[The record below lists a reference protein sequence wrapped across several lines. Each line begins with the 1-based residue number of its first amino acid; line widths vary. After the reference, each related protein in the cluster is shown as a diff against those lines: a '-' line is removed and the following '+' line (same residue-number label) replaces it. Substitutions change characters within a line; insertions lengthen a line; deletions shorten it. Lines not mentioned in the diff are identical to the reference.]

1 MNLSLKIAKILVRL
15 ENGETIPASSAKNK
29 LIDELVNE
37 NIILKSG
44 KHKKTLQLI
53 NNEQL
58 RVYISNQLQINN
70 LEAYI
75 SLLEKK
81 ESSRADFVKITT
93 NSKKSK
99 QRVFKGFLVNSYSPI
114 NTILNNQTFVIN
126 PIDGSFVFIY
136 DFENFIIDPYITIVG
151 VENSENFRQI
161 QKQKYLFKEINPLFI
176 SRYPQNQNKDFI
188 KWMKSI
194 PNKYLHYGDF
204 DMAGIGIYL
213 NEYKKH
219 LNERAS
225 FFIPSRIETFI
236 KSEYASRE
244 RYDNQKINFNVSNI
258 EEPELQNLVRV
269 IERERKGLDQEFFI
283 NRIK

>member
-15 ENGETIPASSAKNK
+15 ENGETIPASSAKNR

-53 NNEQL
+53 SNEQL
-58 RVYISNQLQINN
+58 KLYLSNQLQINS

-75 SLLEKK
+75 SLLKKK

-93 NSKKSK
+93 NSKNSK
-99 QRVFKGFLVNSYSPI
+99 QRVFKGFLVNSYLPI
-114 NTILNNQTFVIN
+114 NAILNNQTFVIN

-136 DFENFIIDPYITIVG
+136 DYENFIIDPYITIVG

-161 QKQKYLFKEINPLFI
+161 QKQKYLFKGINPLFI

-194 PNKYLHYGDF
+194 PNRYLHYGDF
-204 DMAGIGIYL
+204 DFAGIGIYL

-225 FFIPSRIETFI
+225 FFIPSKIEAYL

-258 EEPELQNLVRV
+258 EEPKLKNLVRV

>member
-15 ENGETIPASSAKNK
+15 ENGETIPASSAKNR

-53 NNEQL
+53 SNEQL
-58 RVYISNQLQINN
+58 KLYLSNQLQINS

-75 SLLEKK
+75 SLLKKK

-93 NSKKSK
+93 NSKISK
-99 QRVFKGFLVNSYSPI
+99 QRVFKGFLVNSYLPI
-114 NTILNNQTFVIN
+114 NAILNNQTFVIN

-136 DFENFIIDPYITIVG
+136 DYENFIIDPYITIVG

-161 QKQKYLFKEINPLFI
+161 QKQKYLFKGINPLFI

-194 PNKYLHYGDF
+194 PNRYLHYGDF
-204 DMAGIGIYL
+204 DFAGIGIYL

-225 FFIPSRIETFI
+225 FFIPSKIEAYL

-258 EEPELQNLVRV
+258 EEPKLKNLVRV